1 LKQHALLRAGDRVK
15 PKPEWRDDP
24 NQIPTG
30 IIVEIAP
37 WGTCGAIY
45 VEGERRAFAAYVFER
60 DDQRMRR

>member
-1 LKQHALLRAGDRVK
+1 MAIRWRVGDRVK
-15 PKPEWRDDP
+15 PRREWCDDP

-45 VEGERRAFAAYVFER
+45 VAGERRAFASYVFEHN
-60 DDQRMRR
+60 DQE